1 MLLLTRV
8 LAAGREK
15 IKFLNLET
23 ATIHSSVGTSAMN
36 NKQRKYLYF
45 RFGFSFF
52 RGFVDCLQGP
62 PTESILFDTKAK
74 PLWIV
79 WLSQIIYS
87 MPGQKAWT
95 RKMKTLKWFFSPL
108 DSVVA
113 CGFAVCVLISQ
124 LFRFDL
130 FSKEICGDFH
140 TTWRRKNS
148 VSTGEEVCVCV
159 CVVSINTDSP
169 LYARK
174 FN

>member
-1 MLLLTRV
+1 MLLSSRV

-23 ATIHSSVGTSAMN
+23 ATIHSSVGTSVMN

-113 CGFAVCVLISQ
+113 CGFAVC
-124 LFRFDL
+124 LFWFRNCFDL
-130 FSKEICGDFH
+130 IYFQKRFAKISTPHGDGKI
-140 TTWRRKNS
+140 RCRLERKC
-148 VSTGEEVCVCV
+148 VCVCV
-159 CVVSINTDSP
+159 CRIN
-169 LYARK
+169 
-174 FN
+174 